1 MCGSYDR
8 EHSRL
13 HCYRTVIMNCSYC
26 SCIDTY
32 SIDPIKDLLVFLFT
46 RGVVRIAASVITKL
60 VDSIAPSITSVLVHG
75 KQVSG
80 HLKMGENYTVE

>member
-1 MCGSYDR
+1 M
-8 EHSRL
+8 
-13 HCYRTVIMNCSYC
+13 
-26 SCIDTY
+26 
-32 SIDPIKDLLVFLFT
+32 FLFT

-80 HLKMGENYTVE
+80 HLKTGANFTVGSCMYLFFSRQMPISKPNRNVH